1 MMTLP
6 LHVQTY
12 LRSGKSLED
21 LKNDHGVNYFVQ
33 NGKISLSY
41 NQILVKDDDELSQQC
56 RGLILRDQTFDVVAV
71 PMFRFFNIEQ
81 TTIAAEIDWSTASIE
96 EKLDGTLVIVYY
108 DHVMGRWFSA
118 TRSRPEADVPID
130 TYSFTFSNLF
140 EMALQK
146 LTKVNEMDLQ
156 LFMSEMSRDLTYCFE
171 LCTPL
176 NRIVCA
182 YGDFFVH
189 LLAVRDNISF
199 QEQHPSGFAKILGI
213 PQPKTYSFS
222 GLAELLTIIRS
233 WNPEEH
239 EGVVVKDSCFRRVK
253 IKSPA
258 YVAYNHIRDKLSTSI
273 RGCVEIIILG
283 KDDDVTHILPEFIV
297 HRIAKIK
304 TAMKAF
310 LAQTQADFDSIKHL
324 EDKKEFAMAATKCVW
339 PSALFALH
347 QKKVS
352 SLDEHVLKH
361 TESNSGLDT
370 IYGFCRKI
378 DPSLE

>member
-1 MMTLP
+1 MTQP

-21 LKNDHGVNYFVQ
+21 LKNDHGINYHVQ

-41 NQILVKDDDELSQQC
+41 NQILVRDADELSQQC

-81 TTIAAEIDWSTASIE
+81 TTIAAEIDWNTASIE

-108 DHVMGRWFSA
+108 DHVANRWFTA

-130 TYSFTFSNLF
+130 AYSFTFSNLF

-146 LTKVNEMDLQ
+146 LTKVSEMDLQ
-156 LFMSEMSRDLTYCFE
+156 VFMKSMNKNLTYCFE

-189 LLAVRDNISF
+189 LLAVRDNSSF
-199 QEQHPSGFAKILGI
+199 QELDPKAFADRLGI

-222 GLAELLTIIRS
+222 GLEDLLTIIRK

-239 EGVVVKDSCFRRVK
+239 EGVVVKDALFRRVK

-258 YVAYNHIRDKLSTSI
+258 YVAFNHIRDRLSTSI

-283 KDDDVTHILPEFIV
+283 KDDDVLHILPEFIV
-297 HRIAKIK
+297 QRITKIK
-304 TAMKAF
+304 AALKTF
-310 LAQTQADFDSIKHL
+310 LAKTQADYDAIKHL
-324 EDKKEFAMAATKCVW
+324 EDKKEFALAATKCAW

-352 SLDEHVLKH
+352 SLDEHILRH

-378 DPSLE
+378 DPNLE